1 MTKLNVYQ
9 MVTDRIIEQLEK
21 GVIPWERPWTGVHN
35 GAYNRISKKPYGMI
49 NQMILKH
56 NGEYASFKQWTELGG
71 KIRKG
76 EKSEIIVFWKMLEV
90 EKENSHGELEKTI
103 IPYLKY
109 INVFHI
115 SQVDGVEPLEQPFK
129 DITPIEDADK
139 VILDY
144 VTRENIDYREQA
156 SNEAFYSPSQD
167 RVVVP
172 MKEQYQHIN
181 EFYSTAFHEL
191 VHSTGAKNRLDRLCT
206 GAIAS
211 FGSEIYSKEEL
222 VAEIGSASILNT
234 LGIETNK
241 TFRNSTAYIQNW
253 LQVLKNDNKFIISAS
268 SQAEKAV
275 AYILN

>member
-1 MTKLNVYQ
+1 MTKLNVYT
-9 MVTDRIIEQLEK
+9 MVTSRIIEQLEK
-21 GVIPWERPWTGVHN
+21 GIIPWERPWTGVRN
-35 GAYNRISKKPYGMI
+35 GAYNRISKKPYSMI

-56 NGEYASFKQWTELGG
+56 NGEYASFNQWRELGG

-129 DITPIEDADK
+129 DIAPIEDADK
-139 VILDY
+139 IILDY
-144 VTRENIDYREQA
+144 VTRESIDYREQA
-156 SNEAFYSPSQD
+156 SNEAFYSPSHD

-191 VHSTGAKNRLDRLCT
+191 VHSTGARNRLDRLCT

-253 LQVLKNDNKFIISAS
+253 LQVLRNDNKFIISAS